1 LRWQNAYICS
11 NAFTV
16 GGIKQLANQTL
27 WFGLSNILGR
37 FVSYLLTPILLYSF
51 HAGEFGD
58 ISILFASAAF
68 LNIIF
73 TYGMETSYFRFNQVE
88 DERKVFNTA
97 FSSLLLTTLIFSLVL
112 ILQAQLLANMMKQN
126 EHPDFVVWVIAI
138 VALDTLAVLPFS
150 KLRHAGRPK
159 KFALIKLAN
168 ILINV
173 GLAAFFLLLCKPAQ
187 EAGTGSFLG
196 GLYDPAIGTGYVF
209 IAQLLASLITFALLF
224 REWKDFRLTF
234 DKKLFTELMIYS
246 MPLVVVGFGG
256 MINETIDRF
265 MVLFRFSGTVQEAR
279 AANGI
284 YSANYKL
291 AILIVI
297 FIQTFRMGAEPFFF
311 KNASS
316 ENAKGTYARIM
327 NLFVIACCFCYLCV
341 VLYLDIWKHFM
352 SVKKHPEYLQGLV
365 VVPILML
372 SKIFL
377 GIYYNLSIWY
387 KLTNKNSTGAVITI
401 VGALITLLV
410 NYLLIPSLGFL
421 ACAWATVACYG
432 TMMLM
437 SYFMGQKHYPI
448 PYEWKKVLG
457 YIGLSVGLYL
467 LHAVIRTNAQSI
479 WLVHGTATLL
489 MFIFTLIV
497 LVREKE
503 ELNKVPLIKKLY
515 RKR

>member
-1 LRWQNAYICS
+1 L
-11 NAFTV
+11 
-16 GGIKQLANQTL
+16 GGIRQLANQTL

-37 FVSYLLTPILLYSF
+37 FISYLLTPILLYSY
-51 HAGEFGD
+51 HAGDFGD

-97 FSSLLLTTLIFSLVL
+97 LSSLFLTTLIFSLVL
-112 ILQAQLLANMMKQN
+112 IFQAQLLADMMQQH
-126 EHPDFVVWVIAI
+126 EHPDFVIWVIAI
-138 VALDTLAVLPFS
+138 VALDTLSVLPFS
-150 KLRHAGRPK
+150 KLRHAGRPR

-173 GLAAFFLLLCKPAQ
+173 GLAAFFLLLCKPEQ
-187 EAGTGSFLG
+187 EAGTGSILA
-196 GLYDPAIGTGYVF
+196 GLYDPAIGIGYVF
-209 IAQLLASLITFALLF
+209 ISQLLASIITLALLF

-234 DKKLFTELMIYS
+234 DKKLLTELMIYS

-265 MVLFRFSGTVQEAR
+265 MVLMRFSGTVLEAK

-316 ENAKGTYARIM
+316 ENAKNTYARIM
-327 NLFVIACCFCYLCV
+327 NLFVIACCICYLGV

-352 SVKKHPEYLQGLV
+352 SVKKHPEYMQGLV

-410 NYLLIPSLGFL
+410 NYLFIPSMGYL

-437 SYFMGQKHYPI
+437 SYFLGQKHYPI

-457 YIGLSVGLYL
+457 YIGLSVLLYL
-467 LHAVIRTNAQSI
+467 GHALIRANTEKI
-479 WLVHGTATLL
+479 WLVHGSATLL
-489 MFIFTLIV
+489 MIIFTLIV
-497 LVREKE
+497 LAREKA
-503 ELNKVPLIKKLY
+503 ELTKVPLIKKLY
-515 RKR
+515 K

>member
-1 LRWQNAYICS
+1 M
-11 NAFTV
+11 

-37 FVSYLLTPILLYSF
+37 FISYLLTPILLYSY
-51 HAGEFGD
+51 HADKFGD

-68 LNIIF
+68 LNIVF

-88 DERKVFNTA
+88 DEKKVFNTA
-97 FSSLLLTTLIFSLVL
+97 FSSLLLSTILFSFLLIP
-112 ILQAQLLANMMKQN
+112 QAQQLANLMQQS

-138 VALDTLAVLPFS
+138 VALDTLSVLPFS
-150 KLRHAGRPK
+150 KLRHAGRPR

-187 EAGTGSFLG
+187 EAGNGSFIG
-196 GLYDPAIGTGYVF
+196 GLYDPAIGIGYVF
-209 IAQLLASLITFALLF
+209 LAQLLASIITLVLLF
-224 REWKDFRLTF
+224 KEWKDFRPVF

-246 MPLVVVGFGG
+246 MPLIVVGFGG

-265 MVLFRFSGTVQEAR
+265 MLLLRFSGTVQEAK

-316 ENAKGTYARIM
+316 VNAKNTYARIM
-327 NLFVIACCFCYLCV
+327 NLFVVACCFCFLGV

-387 KLTNKNSTGAVITI
+387 KLTNKTSTGAVITI
-401 VGALITLLV
+401 VGALITVLI
-410 NYLLIPSLGFL
+410 NYLFIPSMGFL

-437 SYFMGQKHYPI
+437 SYFMGQRHYPI
-448 PYEWKKVLG
+448 PYEWKKVLA
-457 YIGLSVGLYL
+457 YIGLSVCLYL
-467 LHAVIRTNAQSI
+467 VHTLIRANTENT
-479 WLVHGTATLL
+479 WLVHGSASLL
-489 MFIFTLIV
+489 LVIFTLIV
-497 LVREKE
+497 LFREKT
-503 ELNKVPLIKKLY
+503 ELIKVPLVKKLY
-515 RKR
+515 RYY

>member
-1 LRWQNAYICS
+1 M
-11 NAFTV
+11 
-16 GGIKQLANQTL
+16 ANQTL

-37 FVSYLLTPILLYSF
+37 FISYLLTPILLYSF
-51 HAGEFGD
+51 HAGDFGD

-73 TYGMETSYFRFNQVE
+73 TYGMETSYFRFNQIE

-97 FSSLLLTTLIFSLVL
+97 LSSLLLTTLIFSLVL
-112 ILQAQLLANMMKQN
+112 TFQAQLLADMVQQH
-126 EHPDFVVWVIAI
+126 EHPDFVIWVIAI
-138 VALDTLAVLPFS
+138 VGLDTLSVLPFS
-150 KLRHAGRPK
+150 KLRHAGRPR

-173 GLAAFFLLLCKPAQ
+173 GLAAFFLLLCKPAH

-196 GLYDPAIGTGYVF
+196 GLYDPAIGIGYVF
-209 IAQLLASLITFALLF
+209 LSQLLASIITLALLF

-234 DKKLFTELMIYS
+234 DKKLLTELMIYS
-246 MPLVVVGFGG
+246 LPLVVVGFGG

-265 MVLFRFSGTVQEAR
+265 MVLFRYSGTVQEAR

-316 ENAKGTYARIM
+316 ENAKSTYARIM
-327 NLFVIACCFCYLCV
+327 NLFVVACCFCYLCV

-437 SYFMGQKHYPI
+437 SYFLGQKHYPI

-457 YIGLSVGLYL
+457 YIGISVGLYL
-467 LHAVIRTNAQSI
+467 AHALIRANIENI
-479 WLVHGTATLL
+479 WWVHGSATFF
-489 MFIFTLIV
+489 MIIFTLII
-497 LVREKE
+497 LVREKA
-503 ELNKVPLIKKLY
+503 ELTKVPVIKNLY
-515 RKR
+515 RKH

>member
-1 LRWQNAYICS
+1 M
-11 NAFTV
+11 
-16 GGIKQLANQTL
+16 GGIRQLANQTL

-37 FVSYLLTPILLYSF
+37 FISYLLTPILLYSY
-51 HAGEFGD
+51 HAGDFGD

-97 FSSLLLTTLIFSLVL
+97 LSSLFLTTLIFSLVL
-112 ILQAQLLANMMKQN
+112 IFQAQLLADMMQQH
-126 EHPDFVVWVIAI
+126 EHPDFVIWVIAI
-138 VALDTLAVLPFS
+138 VALDTLSVLPFS
-150 KLRHAGRPK
+150 KLRHAGRPR

-173 GLAAFFLLLCKPAQ
+173 GLAAFFLLLCKPEQ
-187 EAGTGSFLG
+187 EAGTGSILA
-196 GLYDPAIGTGYVF
+196 GLYDPAIGIGYVF
-209 IAQLLASLITFALLF
+209 ISQLLASIITLALLF

-234 DKKLFTELMIYS
+234 DKKLLTELMIYS

-265 MVLFRFSGTVQEAR
+265 MVLMRFSGTVLEAK

-316 ENAKGTYARIM
+316 ENAKNTYARIM
-327 NLFVIACCFCYLCV
+327 NLFVIACCICYLGV

-352 SVKKHPEYLQGLV
+352 SVKKHPEYMQGLV

-410 NYLLIPSLGFL
+410 NYLFIPSMGYL

-437 SYFMGQKHYPI
+437 SYFLGQKHYPI

-457 YIGLSVGLYL
+457 YIGLSVLLYL
-467 LHAVIRTNAQSI
+467 GHALIRANTEKI
-479 WLVHGTATLL
+479 WLVHGSATLL
-489 MFIFTLIV
+489 MIIFTLIV
-497 LVREKE
+497 LAREKA
-503 ELNKVPLIKKLY
+503 ELTKVPLIKKLY
-515 RKR
+515 K

>member
-1 LRWQNAYICS
+1 M
-11 NAFTV
+11 
-16 GGIKQLANQTL
+16 GGIKQLASQTL

-37 FVSYLLTPILLYSF
+37 FISYLLTPILLYSY

-58 ISILFASAAF
+58 IAILFASAAF

-97 FSSLLLTTLIFSLVL
+97 LSSLLLTTLLFSFLL
-112 ILQAQLLANMMKQN
+112 IPQAQLLANMMQQS

-138 VALDTLAVLPFS
+138 VAFDTLSVLPFS
-150 KLRHAGRPK
+150 KLRHAGRPR
-159 KFALIKLAN
+159 KFALIKLTN

-196 GLYDPAIGTGYVF
+196 GLYDPAIGIGYVF
-209 IAQLLASLITFALLF
+209 LSQLLASIITLALLF
-224 REWKDFRLTF
+224 KEWKDFRLTF
-234 DKKLFTELMIYS
+234 DKKLLTELMIYS
-246 MPLVVVGFGG
+246 LPLVVVGFGG

-265 MVLFRFSGTVQEAR
+265 MVLFRFSGTVEEAR
-279 AANGI
+279 GANGI

-316 ENAKGTYARIM
+316 ENAKTTYARIM
-327 NLFVIACCFCYLCV
+327 NLFVVACCFCYLGV

-352 SVKKHPEYLQGLV
+352 SVNRHPEYMQGLV

-401 VGALITLLV
+401 VGALITLIV
-410 NYLLIPSLGFL
+410 NYLLIPSMGFL

-437 SYFMGQKHYPI
+437 SYFLGQKHYPI

-457 YIGLSVGLYL
+457 YIGISVGLYL
-467 LHAVIRTNAQSI
+467 AHSLIRAYAGNI
-479 WLVHGTATLL
+479 WWVHGSATLF
-489 MFIFTLIV
+489 MVIFTLIV
-497 LVREKE
+497 LVREKA
-503 ELNKVPLIKKLY
+503 ELTKVPLIKKLY
-515 RKR
+515 KRPAHN

>member
-1 LRWQNAYICS
+1 M
-11 NAFTV
+11 
-16 GGIKQLANQTL
+16 
-27 WFGLSNILGR
+27 SNILGR
-37 FVSYLLTPILLYSF
+37 FISYLLTPILLYSF
-51 HAGEFGD
+51 HAGDFGD
-58 ISILFASAAF
+58 ISVLFASAAF

-73 TYGMETSYFRFNQVE
+73 TYGMETSYFRFNQIE

-97 FSSLLLTTLIFSLVL
+97 LSSLLVTTLILCL
-112 ILQAQLLANMMKQN
+112 ILTFQAQLLADMMQQH
-126 EHPDFVVWVIAI
+126 EHPDFVIWVIAI
-138 VALDTLAVLPFS
+138 VALDTLSVLPFS
-150 KLRHAGRPK
+150 KLRHAGRPR
-159 KFALIKLAN
+159 KFAMIKLAN

-173 GLAAFFLLLCKPAQ
+173 GLAAFFLLICKPAQ
-187 EAGTGSFLG
+187 EAGTGSFFG
-196 GLYDPAIGTGYVF
+196 GLYDPAIGIGYVF
-209 IAQLLASLITFALLF
+209 ISQLLASIITLGLLF
-224 REWKDFRLTF
+224 REWKDFKPTF
-234 DKKLFTELMIYS
+234 DKKLLTELMIYS
-246 MPLVVVGFGG
+246 LPLVVVGFGG

-311 KNASS
+311 KNASN
-316 ENAKGTYARIM
+316 ENAKSTYARIM
-327 NLFVIACCFCYLCV
+327 NLFVIACCFCYLGV
-341 VLYLDIWKHFM
+341 VLYLDIWKYFM
-352 SVKKHPEYLQGLV
+352 SVQKHPEYLQGLV

-437 SYFMGQKHYPI
+437 SYFLGQKHYPI

-457 YIGLSVGLYL
+457 YIGVSVGLYI
-467 LHAVIRTNAQSI
+467 LHALIRANIENI
-479 WLVHGTATLL
+479 WWVHGSATLF
-489 MFIFTLIV
+489 MIIFSLVVLI
-497 LVREKE
+497 REKA
-503 ELNKVPLIKKLY
+503 ELTQVPLIRNVY
-515 RKR
+515 RKPAKD

>member
-1 LRWQNAYICS
+1 L
-11 NAFTV
+11 

-37 FVSYLLTPILLYSF
+37 FISYLLTPILLYSY

-88 DERKVFNTA
+88 DEKKVFNTA
-97 FSSLLLTTLIFSLVL
+97 FSSLIITTLLFSFLL
-112 ILQAQLLANMMKQN
+112 IPQSQQLANMMQQS

-138 VALDTLAVLPFS
+138 VALDTLSVLPFS
-150 KLRHAGRPK
+150 KLRHAGRPR

-173 GLAAFFLLLCKPAQ
+173 GLAAFFLLVCKPAQ

-196 GLYDPAIGTGYVF
+196 GLYDPVIGIGYVF
-209 IAQLLASLITFALLF
+209 ISQLLASIITLALLF

-234 DKKLFTELMIYS
+234 DKKLLTELLIYS
-246 MPLVVVGFGG
+246 LPLVVVGFGG

-265 MVLFRFSGTVQEAR
+265 MVLMRFSGTVLEAK

-316 ENAKGTYARIM
+316 ENAKNTYARIM
-327 NLFVIACCFCYLCV
+327 NLFVIACCICYLGV

-352 SVKKHPEYLQGLV
+352 SVKKHPEYMQGLV

-410 NYLLIPSLGFL
+410 NYLFIPSLGYL

-437 SYFMGQKHYPI
+437 SYFLGQKHYPI

-457 YIGLSVGLYL
+457 YIGLSVLLYL
-467 LHAVIRTNAQSI
+467 VHALIRANTGKI
-479 WLVHGTATLL
+479 WLLHGSATLL
-489 MFIFTLIV
+489 MLIFIVIV
-497 LVREKE
+497 VVREKA
-503 ELNKVPLIKKLY
+503 ELIKIPLIKKLY
-515 RKR
+515 R